1 MTEPSGAQS
10 GATNVSNAAATA
22 AATPSADAAAAGALL
37 RQAREAQGL
46 QLAGLA
52 AAIKVSPAKLEAL
65 EAGRLGELPDLTF
78 ARALAQ
84 TVCRA
89 LKTDAAPVLARMPG
103 ATPSRLERVDEG
115 LNTPMPERGHGLA
128 LAAWAAG
135 GDWAPWQRPVPWLA
149 GLLLVAAAA
158 FVLVPRRAADPG
170 AAQPVLPAGDG
181 ASGVLTAAS
190 AAAAALLP
198 ASDVAEPS
206 AVSPAVTS
214 SLPPAAQVA
223 APGPTPAASANA
235 LPNAPGAAVAAA
247 SSPLATTDGLSLRAV
262 QNTWVQV
269 SDGSGRVLAS
279 RVVTAGE
286 TLAFD
291 GPLPLK
297 LRIGNVIGTEL
308 VFKGQP
314 VDLSPYRR
322 DNVATL
328 TLR

>member
-1 MTEPSGAQS
+1 MTESSAAPQAVSGAS
-10 GATNVSNAAATA
+10 AA
-22 AATPSADAAAAGALL
+22 PSSADAAGAGALL
-37 RQAREAQGL
+37 RKAREAQGL
-46 QLAGLA
+46 QLAALA
-52 AAIKVSPAKLEAL
+52 AAIKVTPAKLEAL

-89 LKTDAAPVLARMPG
+89 LKTDATPVLALMPG

-128 LAAWAAG
+128 FAVWTAG

-158 FVLVPRRAADPG
+158 FVLVPRRVADSGAAPPASPAFEAAPG
-170 AAQPVLPAGDG
+170 ALGAASDAVSITLPAGG
-181 ASGVLTAAS
+181 LGEPPVAAS
-190 AAAAALLP
+190 SAALPSMPDTPAAAL
-198 ASDVAEPS
+198 A
-206 AVSPAVTS
+206 
-214 SLPPAAQVA
+214 PAAAGSTAA
-223 APGPTPAASANA
+223 APG
-235 LPNAPGAAVAAA
+235 VAAA
-247 SSPLATTDGLSLRAV
+247 SSPVASGDGLSLRAV
-262 QNTWVQV
+262 QDTWVQV
-269 SDGSGRVLAS
+269 SDGGGRVLVS

-291 GPLPLK
+291 GPPPLK
-297 LRIGNVIGTEL
+297 LRIGNVRGTEL

-314 VDLSPYRR
+314 VDLSSYRR